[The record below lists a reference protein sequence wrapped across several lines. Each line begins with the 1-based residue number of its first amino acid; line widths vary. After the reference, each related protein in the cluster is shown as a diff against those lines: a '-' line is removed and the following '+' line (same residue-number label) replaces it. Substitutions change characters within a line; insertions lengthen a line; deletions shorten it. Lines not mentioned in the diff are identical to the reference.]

1 MDVRKRP
8 NWLKSAENKTF
19 APKPQRLA
27 VVPPSTT
34 EDDEEDKNN
43 DVGSSTVLV
52 EVSNEQEG
60 DIDHR
65 AGSTLEQFETLKQRQ
80 QEQMQ
85 ALLLQQTQVSDSL
98 IVLPSTTPRPER
110 LWGQCRRTVLCV
122 DGVQRNAQLE
132 RCVRG

>member
-1 MDVRKRP
+1 MIRYEASGSTAWDSTMDVRKRP

-27 VVPPSTT
+27 VVPPSTM

-60 DIDHR
+60 DIGHR

-85 ALLLQQTQVSDSL
+85 ALLLQQTQVWDSRELASSLLL
-98 IVLPSTTPRPER
+98 IERPCES
-110 LWGQCRRTVLCV
+110 
-122 DGVQRNAQLE
+122 
-132 RCVRG
+132 

>member
-1 MDVRKRP
+1 MIRYEASGSTAWDSTMDVRKRP

-52 EVSNEQEG
+52 EFSNEQEG

-65 AGSTLEQFETLKQRQ
+65 AVCAVACAVACPICVAKPSRLNAASR
-80 QEQMQ
+80 
-85 ALLLQQTQVSDSL
+85 S
-98 IVLPSTTPRPER
+98 VLNAAAPSG
-110 LWGQCRRTVLCV
+110 LHSC
-122 DGVQRNAQLE
+122 A
-132 RCVRG
+132 

>member
-1 MDVRKRP
+1 MIRYEASGSTAWDSTMDVRKRP

-60 DIDHR
+60 DIDRR

-85 ALLLQQTQVSDSL
+85 ALLLQQTQVWDSRELASSLLL
-98 IVLPSTTPRPER
+98 IERPCES
-110 LWGQCRRTVLCV
+110 
-122 DGVQRNAQLE
+122 
-132 RCVRG
+132 